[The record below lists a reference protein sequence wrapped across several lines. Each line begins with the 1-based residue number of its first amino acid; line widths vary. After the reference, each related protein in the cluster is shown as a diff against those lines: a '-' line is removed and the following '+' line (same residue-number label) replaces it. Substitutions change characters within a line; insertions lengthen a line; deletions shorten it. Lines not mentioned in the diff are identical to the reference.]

1 MAFSPLPPSCLGA
14 WDITAGCGGAW
25 FESVCPTPV
34 PQLKV
39 LEGEGRQ
46 QKEELQEVHG
56 RLSQEEQKEEEARR
70 EAFTLRQRVVECEAG
85 REAALQEVRFW
96 SCAL

>member
-1 MAFSPLPPSCLGA
+1 M
-14 WDITAGCGGAW
+14 
-25 FESVCPTPV
+25 CPTPV

-96 SCAL
+96 RCAHCNDFGVLFSTHSRQGVSCVS

>member
-1 MAFSPLPPSCLGA
+1 MSRVRRPSQ
-14 WDITAGCGGAW
+14 
-25 FESVCPTPV
+25 V
-34 PQLKV
+34 KV

-70 EAFTLRQRVVECEAG
+70 EAFTLKQRVVECEAG
-85 REAALQEVRFW
+85 REAALKEVSLRRW
-96 SCAL
+96 ATLDRLWWALQALPWYSLPG